1 MGAVRRTFRTL
12 DDVGRLIAVARGQ
25 VPPDLLVHG
34 GEILNVYSGER
45 LQGSIA
51 AAAGRIAYVGPRA
64 LAAGPSTIGIDGR
77 GLVAVPGYID
87 PHAHP
92 QAMFT
97 PDALA
102 RAVLPLGTTT
112 VVADTLP
119 YLYLADRQRTSEI
132 LTRLSALPVQFY
144 WFLRLH
150 SQSHNPHDEWLLDE
164 DRLDDLL
171 QMEEIRTVGELT
183 RWPLVYGGDGT
194 LLARMARGLAAGR
207 RIEGHAPGVSA
218 DRVQVLAAAGVSS
231 DHEAITAE
239 EALDRLRAGLY
250 VMLRHGSLRPDLPA
264 LASIA
269 TGARAHSGR
278 LMLTPDAPTAPFIRD
293 QGYMDHLVEAAIHLG
308 IDPIAVYQMVTVN
321 PAMYYGLDEEL
332 GGLAPGRRADILL
345 LEDVDRPRPRTVIA
359 GGRIAAQDGRLVAEF
374 PDLPWREW
382 LGPVAAGAWRPD
394 STIFTLDGLP
404 SPVPA
409 MHLENAVITVR
420 SDVDLADGVPD
431 GVQRLVLLDYCGRWR
446 CRALLSGFA
455 RTVGGLASTY
465 ATAGGVYVI
474 GQDPLDMA
482 VAASRALD
490 LGGGVVLA
498 EGGQVVFELA
508 LPLGGLMSPLP
519 LEAVA
524 GAVERLT
531 ALLQARGYAHHD
543 ISYTLLFLG
552 FDSLPYVR
560 LTHRGLW
567 DVMAGREIVPREDL

>member
-12 DDVGRLIAVARGQ
+12 GDVGRLIAVARGE
-25 VPPDLLVHG
+25 VPPDLLIHG
-34 GEILNVYSGER
+34 GELLNVYSGER

-51 AAAGRIAYVGPRA
+51 VAAGRIAYVGPRT
-64 LAAGPSTIGIDGR
+64 LEPGPSTITVDGR

-119 YLYLADRQRTSEI
+119 YLYLADPGRTPEI
-132 LTRLSALPVQFY
+132 LARLSALPVRFF

-150 SQSHNPHDEWLLDE
+150 GQSHNPHDEWLLD
-164 DRLDDLL
+164 DGRLDDLL
-171 QMEEIRTVGELT
+171 RMEEIRTVGELT
-183 RWPLVYGGDGT
+183 RWPLVCRGDAT
-194 LLARMARGLAAGR
+194 LLARIARGLAAGR
-207 RIEGHAPGVSA
+207 RVEGHAPGVSA

-264 LASIA
+264 LAAIA
-269 TGARAHSGR
+269 TGARAYSGR

-293 QGYMDHLVEAAIHLG
+293 QGYMDHLIGVALSTGVDPVAA
-308 IDPIAVYQMVTVN
+308 YQMVTVN

-345 LEDVDRPRPRTVIA
+345 LEDVGRPRPRTVIV

-374 PDLPWREW
+374 PDLPWDAW
-382 LGPVAAGAWRPD
+382 LRPVAAGAWRPNA
-394 STIFTLDGLP
+394 SVFSLDGLP
-404 SPVPA
+404 SPTPA

-420 SDVDLADGVPD
+420 HDVDIAAGVP
-431 GVQRLVLLDYCGRWR
+431 GGMQRLVLLDYGGRWR

-455 RTVGGLASTY
+455 RTVEGLASTY
-465 ATAGGVYVI
+465 STAGGVYVI
-474 GQDPLDMA
+474 GQDPHDMA

-519 LEAVA
+519 LDAVA
-524 GAVERLT
+524 AAVERLT
-531 ALLQARGYAHHD
+531 GLLRERGYAHHD

-560 LTHRGLW
+560 LTYRGLW
-567 DVMAGREIVPREDL
+567 DVMAGREILPREDL